1 MLRYLYTGKDSL
13 NRTLIGPIYKIM
25 MVMFKPKKVIESV
38 NCSPL
43 LKTNN
48 LSNFITKY
56 LKL

>member
-1 MLRYLYTGKDSL
+1 MLRYLYTGEDSL
-13 NRTLIGPIYKIM
+13 DRTLIGPIYETM
-25 MVMFKPKKVIESV
+25 MAMFKPKKVIESV